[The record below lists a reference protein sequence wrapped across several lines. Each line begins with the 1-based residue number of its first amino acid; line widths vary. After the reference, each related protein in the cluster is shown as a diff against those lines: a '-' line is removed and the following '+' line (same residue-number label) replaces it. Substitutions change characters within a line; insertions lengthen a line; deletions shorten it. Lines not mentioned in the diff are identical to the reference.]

1 STNFFGKPTTSVK
14 AGDEVNLTVEKGE
27 TLGIVGESGCGKS
40 TLGNTIIRLLE
51 PTEGSVYFEGE
62 DIYKLSPKRLQR
74 VRKDLQMIFQDPFS
88 SLNTRMRV
96 FDIID
101 EPLRKHKVAKGQ
113 ELKNMVYALIDMVG

>member
-1 STNFFGKPTTSVK
+1 MNDEQSRNIGNHHLVKLKGLNKHLITSTNLFGKPTTSVK
-14 AGDEVNLTVEKGE
+14 GVDEVNLTVEKGE

-74 VRKDLQMIFQDPFS
+74 VRKDLQMIFQDP
-88 SLNTRMRV
+88 
-96 FDIID
+96 
-101 EPLRKHKVAKGQ
+101 
-113 ELKNMVYALIDMVG
+113 